1 MVTRKPQK
9 DILLNFMSIKKD
21 MLAQIDKK
29 AQKIR
34 DKRVAAATNKT
45 LEAATFDFFRNID
58 GSRGIAGNQGYD
70 PFLFAKAKEALEQ
83 RLRGFDPG
91 GKISVE
97 FNVHEDIKSWE
108 TQEVRGV
115 TIWWSRLYI
124 AKNNVDPS
132 YYIDINQMLFL

>member
-1 MVTRKPQK
+1 
-9 DILLNFMSIKKD
+9 MSIKSKLLD
-21 MLAQIDKK
+21 EINKK

-34 DKRVAAATNKT
+34 DNRISAANNKT
-45 LEAATFDFFRNID
+45 LEAAAFDFFRNLD
-58 GSRGIAGNQGYD
+58 ATRGISQTGYD
-70 PFLFAKAKEALEQ
+70 PYLFQKAKEALEQ

-97 FNVHEDIKSWE
+97 FNVSEDITSWE
-108 TQEVRGV
+108 QQQVRGV
-115 TIWWSRLYI
+115 TIWWSRAYI

>member
-1 MVTRKPQK
+1 
-9 DILLNFMSIKKD
+9 MSAKSKMMDEIN
-21 MLAQIDKK
+21 KK

-34 DKRVAAATNKT
+34 DNRVSAANNKT
-45 LEAATFDFFRNID
+45 LEAAAFDFFRNLD
-58 GSRGIAGNQGYD
+58 ATRGVSQTGYD
-70 PFLFAKAKEALEQ
+70 PYLFGKAKEALAE

-97 FNVHEDIKSWE
+97 FNVSEDIKSWE
-108 TQEVRGV
+108 EQQVRGV
-115 TIWWSRLYI
+115 TFWWSRAYI

>member
-1 MVTRKPQK
+1 
-9 DILLNFMSIKKD
+9 MSAKKD
-21 MLAQIDKK
+21 MMAEINKK

-34 DKRVAAATNKT
+34 DNRISAANNKT
-45 LEAATFDFFRNID
+45 LEAAAFDFFRNID
-58 GSRGIAGNQGYD
+58 ESRLVHGGTMYD
-70 PFLFAKAKEALEQ
+70 PNLFQQAKKSLEE

-97 FNVHEDIKSWE
+97 FNVSEDIKSWE
-108 TQEVRGV
+108 EQQVRGV
-115 TIWWSRLYI
+115 TIWWSRAYI

>member
-1 MVTRKPQK
+1 MM
-9 DILLNFMSIKKD
+9 DEIN
-21 MLAQIDKK
+21 KK

-34 DKRVAAATNKT
+34 DNRVSAANNKT
-45 LEAATFDFFRNID
+45 LEAAAFDFFRNLD
-58 GSRGIAGNQGYD
+58 ATRGVSQTGYD
-70 PFLFAKAKEALEQ
+70 PYLFGKAKEALAE

-97 FNVHEDIKSWE
+97 FNVSEDIKSWE
-108 TQEVRGV
+108 EQQVRGV
-115 TIWWSRLYI
+115 TFWWSRAYI

>member
-1 MVTRKPQK
+1 
-9 DILLNFMSIKKD
+9 MSAKKD
-21 MLAQIDKK
+21 MMAEINKK

-34 DKRVAAATNKT
+34 DNRISAANNKT
-45 LEAATFDFFRNID
+45 LEAAAFDFFRNLD
-58 GSRGIAGNQGYD
+58 ATRGINQEGYD
-70 PFLFAKAKEALEQ
+70 PYLFQKAKEALEQ

-108 TQEVRGV
+108 EQQVRGV
-115 TIWWSRLYI
+115 TIWWSKAYI